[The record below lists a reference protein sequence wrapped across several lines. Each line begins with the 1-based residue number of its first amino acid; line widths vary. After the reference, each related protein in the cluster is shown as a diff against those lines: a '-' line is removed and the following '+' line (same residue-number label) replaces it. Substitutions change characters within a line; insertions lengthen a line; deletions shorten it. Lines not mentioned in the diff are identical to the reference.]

1 MERIVL
7 DYNPRKNSFE
17 VGELGDIETT
27 IKEGL
32 QVKSYAHG
40 RIVVTFPK
48 AEPTDEQVAAYLARK
63 EEEAKPKKMSK
74 KVK

>member
-7 DYNPRKNSFE
+7 DYNPRKNTFE

-48 AEPTDEQVAAYLARK
+48 AEPTDEQVAAYLAR
-63 EEEAKPKKMSK
+63 AKKSSR